1 METAPTKRSTWIAL
15 LALTLA
21 ALVVRLWGIGY
32 GAPIWEEPDPDII
45 AHVDQLRGDPV
56 LSTVDAPEQQ
66 YPHLLARLAQ
76 LLPRRPPAQGDGA
89 PTTLDGHLEAA
100 AWTHVQVRALVALL
114 SCATI
119 PLVFALARRFVAE
132 RFALLAALLAAT
144 SLLHEHFAQQ
154 GRPHGAAVT
163 FFAWTLLACIDV
175 AQRGRWR
182 DFANAG
188 LASALTL
195 ATIQSGL
202 AVLLAGLAAWWIAA
216 ARERAALPRI
226 TLPIALVAVG
236 VVVFYPYYF
245 DGSAGVQDPAR
256 HVDESQVLL
265 RFGEHMIL
273 RSEFDG
279 SGLRVLALSLWN
291 YEPVLC
297 LLLVLA
303 VIVALFHFRP
313 RSASAAARVV
323 LAFGVPY
330 SLVSCA
336 YGMTFERFA
345 LPLLPA
351 FAVFAAWGLERS
363 LGALR
368 PGTARRTA
376 SAALLVL
383 LMLPAAACLKLS
395 WLRSRPDTLD
405 LAAQFV
411 AAETASTAWVQPPL
425 DLPLA
430 RQRAPRPGGL
440 FTPWARWQ
448 AAASEAA
455 ALKDARDLRWLLPKP
470 EQRADLAA
478 YLRSLGP
485 GLVVLERFEVRTE
498 HVERAAL
505 RSALQRVGELAAT
518 FSPDPDPRRTELE
531 FFFQLSDHFNA
542 DAHWEHP
549 HFTRRLLSA
558 RAIGCVVEVWRL
570 PEVVQPR

>member
-1 METAPTKRSTWIAL
+1 METPPTKRSTWIAL

-76 LLPRRPPAQGDGA
+76 LLPRRPPAQGEGA
-89 PTTLDGHLEAA
+89 PTTLDGHLKAA

-119 PLVFALARRFVAE
+119 PLVFALARRFVTE
-132 RFALLAALLAAT
+132 RFALLAAVLAAT
-144 SLLHEHFAQQ
+144 SLLHHHFAQQ
-154 GRPHGAAVT
+154 GRPHGAAVS

-182 DFANAG
+182 DFAHAG
-188 LASALTL
+188 VASALTL

-202 AVLLAGLAAWWIAA
+202 AVLLAGVAAWWIAA
-216 ARERAALPRI
+216 AHERRAWPRI
-226 TLPIALVAVG
+226 TLPIALVAAG
-236 VVVFYPYYF
+236 IVVFYPYYF

-256 HVDESQVLL
+256 HVDESQVLV

-279 SGLRVLALSLWN
+279 SGLGVLALSLWN

-297 LLLVLA
+297 ALLVLA
-303 VIVALFHFRP
+303 VLVALFHFRP
-313 RSASAAARVV
+313 RSSGVAARVV
-323 LAFGVPY
+323 LAFVVPY

-336 YGMTFERFA
+336 YGMTLERFA
-345 LPLLPA
+345 LPLLPP
-351 FAVFAAWGLERS
+351 FAVFAAWGIERLFQALS
-363 LGALR
+363 HGA
-368 PGTARRTA
+368 ARRA
-376 SAALLVL
+376 VLAALVASLT
-383 LMLPAAACLKLS
+383 LPAVACVKLS

-411 AAETASTAWVQPPL
+411 AAQPAAAAWVQPPL

-430 RQRAPRPGGL
+430 RQRSPRPGGL
-440 FTPWARWQ
+440 FTPWAHWQ
-448 AAASEAA
+448 AVASDVAT
-455 ALKDARDLRWLLPKP
+455 LKEARDLRWLLPKP
-470 EQRADLAA
+470 DQRADLEG

-498 HVERAAL
+498 HVERVAL
-505 RSALQRVGELAAT
+505 RKTLQRVGELAAT
-518 FSPDPDPRRTELE
+518 FSPDADPTRTELE

-542 DAHWEHP
+542 DAHWDHP
-549 HFTRRLLSA
+549 HFTLRLLSA

-570 PEVVQPR
+570 PATD